1 MTSQVHTNEGVVAP
15 LTTKEDVV
23 APLTTK
29 EAWETPRVTS
39 AAISEITA
47 GGPTRGT
54 ETGGD
59 IGPS

>member
-1 MTSQVHTNEGVVAP
+1 MTSQVDSNEGVAV
-15 LTTKEDVV
+15 
-23 APLTTK
+23 PLTTK

-39 AAISEITA
+39 AAVSEITE
-47 GGPTRGT
+47 GGPTRGA

>member
-1 MTSQVHTNEGVVAP
+1 MTSQVETNEGAI
-15 LTTKEDVV
+15 

-39 AAISEITA
+39 SAVSEITY

>member
-1 MTSQVHTNEGVVAP
+1 MTSQVDTNEGVVAP
-15 LTTKEDVV
+15 L
-23 APLTTK
+23 ATK

-39 AAISEITA
+39 AAVSEITE
-47 GGPTRGT
+47 GGPTRGV

>member
-1 MTSQVHTNEGVVAP
+1 MTEQVEPNEAVA
-15 LTTKEDVV
+15 

-29 EAWETPRVTS
+29 EAWETPQVTF
-39 AAISEITA
+39 AATSEIIK
-47 GGPTRGT
+47 GGPTRGI